1 MADVPQR
8 FDHIRTRSLI
18 GRWLGSLGLIALM
31 VVGVLSIIGKTDGV
45 MGHVILGLTILGGG
59 LLTATAVL
67 FLWSLI
73 DLALKIEASTFR
85 MYDVLRDLQANVQ
98 EHTRQLGAISDNAA
112 LSDMARSI
120 THRVKERNT
129 LRLAINEELIKGDYE
144 AAYALV
150 EQLASRHGY
159 KNEAS
164 RLREEVESSRYREVN
179 EKVHEAVER
188 VHVHLNAQHW
198 DAARRDMDR
207 LLAQYPNNDE
217 VREMPKTFARKRDE
231 QKRRLLKEW
240 DESVQ
245 RNEVDRGIAL
255 LKELDQYLT
264 PNEAAALEE
273 SARGVF
279 RAKLHNM
286 GVQFSLAVSE
296 GNWPGALEVGREIV
310 AEFPNSR
317 MAQEV
322 RERLHVLVKRA
333 QESPPEPVVTQ
344 A

>member
-8 FDHIRTRSLI
+8 FDHIRRRSLV
-18 GRWLGSLGLIALM
+18 GRWLGSLGLIALAG
-31 VVGVLSIIGKTDGV
+31 VGVLTLVGKTGGGTGQV
-45 MGHVILGLTILGGG
+45 VAGLTILGGG
-59 LLTATAVL
+59 LLTASAVI

-73 DLALKIEASTFR
+73 DLVLKIEASTFR

-98 EHTRQLGAISDNAA
+98 EHTRQLNVISENSV

-120 THRVKERNT
+120 THRVKERNA
-129 LRLAINEELIKGDYE
+129 LRLAINEEIIKGDYE
-144 AAYALV
+144 AANALV

-159 KNEAS
+159 KNEAA
-164 RLREEVESSRYREVN
+164 RLREEVDQSHTREQD
-179 EKVHEAVER
+179 EKVHEAVQR
-188 VHVHLNAQHW
+188 VHVHLEAQHW

-207 LLAQYPNNDE
+207 LLAQYPNNTE
-217 VREMPKTFARKRDE
+217 VRGLPKAFGQARDV

-296 GNWPGALEVGREIV
+296 GNWPGALEVGKEIV

-322 RERLHVLVKRA
+322 RERMHVLVKRA
-333 QESPPEPVVTQ
+333 QESPLESAMAQ